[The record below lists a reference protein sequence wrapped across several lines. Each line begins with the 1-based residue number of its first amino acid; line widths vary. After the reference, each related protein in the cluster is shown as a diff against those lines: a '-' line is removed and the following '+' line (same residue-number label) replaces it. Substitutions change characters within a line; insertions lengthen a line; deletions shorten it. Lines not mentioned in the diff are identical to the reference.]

1 MLALILTISAFA
13 LTVLFIVHP
22 IKLRLGRRELELD
35 YAWGSL
41 FGAAIILLGSVL
53 TPGQALDSLL
63 GRPGFSP
70 YTIIILFMSLAY
82 ITISLDSTGFFEFA
96 ALKFI
101 SRSKGSKARLF
112 FLFFF
117 LSSLI
122 TLFTSNDIVI
132 LTLTPIIFYFGKHAK
147 VSVLPYLIAEFFAA
161 NIWSMFLYIG
171 NPTNIIVAM
180 ASGLDFYEYT
190 YWMALPTLAAG
201 LLCLGLLYLAFR
213 KDISGRFN
221 IPKEI
226 DPSHFIKDR
235 RCAFS
240 TFSIFLMTMAM
251 FILSPLLNV
260 DLWWISFVFALA
272 LLLYDSV
279 MAIGENADKDLI
291 FYRTF
296 RRYVYRKD
304 TKVYQFRL
312 HFICDHMPWKI
323 IPFLVCLF
331 IMVEGLLVSGFI
343 DLAAAFVTMVSP
355 NIMAASLSMGF
366 LSSLAANVVNNQP
379 MTILFTKIL
388 ESPNFA
394 LAGPAR
400 SASIYSLIIGS
411 NLGANLTII
420 GALAGIMWAKIIQD
434 NNMERRR
441 NGRQKESADAFRES
455 PPSGQK
461 QEEIITYRT
470 FAKYGFM
477 ITPLVI
483 LAACIVIALE
493 FMIG

>member
-1 MLALILTISAFA
+1 MLPLILTLLAFSIA
-13 LTVLFIVHP
+13 ILFIVRP
-22 IKLRLGRRELELD
+22 ATLKVGKKKLEID
-35 YAWGSL
+35 YAWGSVI
-41 FGAAIILLGSVL
+41 GAGIIILANVL
-53 TPGQALDSLL
+53 TAGQAYDSLI

-101 SRSKGSKARLF
+101 LHSNGSRKRLF
-112 FLFFF
+112 LYFYF

-147 VSVLPYLIAEFFAA
+147 INVLPYLIAEFFAA
-161 NIWSMFLYIG
+161 NIWSMFLYVG

-180 ASGLDFYEYT
+180 ASGLGFYEYS
-190 YWMALPTLAAG
+190 YWMILPTIAG
-201 LLCLGLLYLAFR
+201 GVLCLGLLWLVFR
-213 KDISGRFN
+213 KSITGRFD
-221 IPKEI
+221 IPKGI
-226 DPSHFIKDR
+226 DPGHFIKDR
-235 RCAFS
+235 GCAVS
-240 TFSIFLMTMAM
+240 TLLVFLMTMVM
-251 FILSPLLNV
+251 FVLSPFFGIE
-260 DLWWISFVFALA
+260 LWWISLVFALA
-272 LLLYDSV
+272 LFLYDSV
-279 MAIGENADKDLI
+279 MAIGENTNKELI

-296 RRYVYRKD
+296 RRYVYHRE

-312 HFICDHMPWKI
+312 HMIFEHMPWKI
-323 IPFLVCLF
+323 IPFLVSLF
-331 IMVEGLLVSGFI
+331 IMVEGLLVTGFV
-343 DLAAAFVTMVSP
+343 DMAASFIAWLSP

-366 LSSLAANVVNNQP
+366 ISSLAANVVNNQP

-388 ESPNFA
+388 ESPQFA
-394 LAGPAR
+394 VTGAAK

-411 NLGANLTII
+411 NLGANLTLI

-434 NNMERRR
+434 K
-441 NGRQKESADAFRES
+441 GD
-455 PPSGQK
+455 G
-461 QEEIITYRT
+461 QEEKITYRK

-483 LAACIVIALE
+483 LVTCGILAIE
-493 FMIG
+493 FMRVGG